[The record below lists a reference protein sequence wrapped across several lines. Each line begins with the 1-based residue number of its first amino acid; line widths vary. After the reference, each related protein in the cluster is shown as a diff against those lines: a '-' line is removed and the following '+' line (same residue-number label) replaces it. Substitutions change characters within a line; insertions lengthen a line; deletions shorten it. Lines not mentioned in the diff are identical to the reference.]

1 VRCSGPAGAV
11 CIGRL
16 VSGRRAKAFRIR
28 AGRSQVVRL
37 RLGKARR
44 VRAVMPRPG
53 GGVQVATRRYRL
65 R

>member
-1 VRCSGPAGAV
+1 MRCSGPAGAV

-16 VSGRRAKAFRIR
+16 VSGRRTKAFRIR
-28 AGRSQVVRL
+28 AGRRKVVRL
-37 RLGKARR
+37 RLAKSRR

-53 GGVQVATRRYRL
+53 GGAQVITRRYRL

>member
-1 VRCSGPAGAV
+1 MRCAGPKGAV

-28 AGRSQVVRL
+28 AGQRKVVRL
-37 RLGKARR
+37 RLGRARR

-53 GGVQVATRRYRL
+53 GGVQVVSRRYRL

>member
-1 VRCSGPAGAV
+1 MRCAGPTGAV

-16 VSGRRAKAFRIR
+16 SSGRRSKAFRIR
-28 AGRSQVVRL
+28 AGSSKVVRL
-37 RLGKARR
+37 RLGTARR

-53 GGVQVATRRYRL
+53 GGAQVVSRRYRL